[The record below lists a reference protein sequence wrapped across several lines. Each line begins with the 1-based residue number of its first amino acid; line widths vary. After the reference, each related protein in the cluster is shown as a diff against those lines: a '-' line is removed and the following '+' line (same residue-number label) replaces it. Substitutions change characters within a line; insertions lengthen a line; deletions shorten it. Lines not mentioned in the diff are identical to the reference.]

1 MVTQSGKTWK
11 VLAASIVL
19 LGVSASAGSPALA
32 ATGAQAEVDC
42 TGGAVTDL
50 VGATHR
56 QTLGEVG
63 RAPHPGNVSCVVTT
77 TEAMTLQLF
86 GYLDAEDR
94 NFGWTLDEATFTEP
108 VGPLTGDGTAGQVM
122 TPKIDLPVGTST
134 LRLYKLATPDP
145 LFDFYHLEPAATAE
159 PSPSPSPSST
169 TTTDSTTASTV
180 TLTEAQFGTV
190 EAALAALVFFAAAQ
204 SVMAW
209 RSGRG

>member
-1 MVTQSGKTWK
+1 MVTQTGKTWK
-11 VLAASIVL
+11 VLAASLVL
-19 LGVSASAGSPALA
+19 LGVSASTASPALA

-42 TGGAVTDL
+42 TGGVVTDL

-56 QTLGEVG
+56 QTSGEVG
-63 RAPHPGNVSCVVTT
+63 RAPHAGNVSCVVTT
-77 TEAMTLQLF
+77 TEASTVQFF

-108 VGPLTGDGTAGQVM
+108 AGPLTGDGTAGQVM
-122 TPKIDLPVGTST
+122 TPKIDLPVGTVT
-134 LRLYKLATPDP
+134 LRLYKLTTADP
-145 LFDFYHLEPAATAE
+145 LFDFYHLEAAAPA
-159 PSPSPSPSST
+159 
-169 TTTDSTTASTV
+169 TTDTSTSTSTV